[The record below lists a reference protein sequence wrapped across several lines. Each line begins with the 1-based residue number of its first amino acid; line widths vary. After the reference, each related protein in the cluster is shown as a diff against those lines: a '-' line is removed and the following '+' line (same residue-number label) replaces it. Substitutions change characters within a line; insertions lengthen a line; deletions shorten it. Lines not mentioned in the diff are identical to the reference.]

1 MSPPAPPPPAPRRS
15 SLPFVLGVAAVLLA
29 LPVGYV
35 AFLSQPP
42 AVEDPA
48 GGGLAAADA
57 GPVAAHPL
65 ELTLREAEGDVQV
78 RRGAGPWEPA
88 SPGVALR
95 ASDAV
100 RTGDGALAVLVGGEE
115 VEVRLEPGTEV
126 SVEELTDS
134 LSRVLLGGGMAT
146 TRVRGAAG
154 ARHTFEVR
162 AAGSDAVAR
171 TDGGVFTMS
180 SNGEGTVAVGTAEGE
195 VQLRGAGKVVIVRA
209 GQGSLVRPGQA
220 PEAPAPL
227 PASLLLKVQWPAA
240 TTVRQ
245 RRLRVAG
252 QAEPGAH
259 VEVAGHVVR
268 ADAQGRFAYE
278 LPLREG
284 QQRVQVRAVGAG
296 GRRDQLQQDVTVDT
310 TPPRVGIDPGLWK

>member
-1 MSPPAPPPPAPRRS
+1 MAPPAPPPTPPRRS
-15 SLPFVLGVAAVLLA
+15 SLPFVLAVAAVLLA
-29 LPVGYV
+29 LPAGYV
-35 AFLSQPP
+35 AFLGTPLEVEGPAVDAPVEQPP
-42 AVEDPA
+42 A
-48 GGGLAAADA
+48 
-57 GPVAAHPL
+57 AAHPL
-65 ELTLREAEGDVQV
+65 ELTLREAEGEVQV

-88 SPGVALR
+88 RPGATLR

-115 VEVRLEPGTEV
+115 VEVRMEAGTEV

-134 LSRVLLGGGMAT
+134 LSRVLLEGGMAT
-146 TRVRGAAG
+146 TRVRGGAS
-154 ARHTFEVR
+154 ARHTIEVR

-180 SNGEGTVAVGTAEGE
+180 SNGQGTVAVGTAEGE

-220 PEAPAPL
+220 PEPPAPL
-227 PASLLLKVQWPAA
+227 PASLLLKVQWPA
-240 TTVRQ
+240 TSTVRQ

-259 VEVAGHVVR
+259 VEVAGHAVR
-268 ADAQGRFAYE
+268 ADAQGRFAYDV
-278 LPLREG
+278 PLREG
-284 QQRVQVRAVGAG
+284 AQKVQVRAVGVG
-296 GRRDQLQQDVTVDT
+296 GRQQLLQQDVTVDT
-310 TPPRVGIDPGLWK
+310 TPPRVGIDPELWK